1 MEKRPSTGRSS
12 EEPVTKTQ
20 SLSELV
26 VSRAREQGKKARLK
40 DPERDARR
48 LRLVSGLRERASV
61 FRQLLLNDYLEFSRF
76 FFHSRRSA
84 CGWLSSRVKPAAEEP
99 RFFFAELSLI
109 HGDHEPSRSDLPAP
123 WVSLGVNSHQ
133 HVSILRRPVGALV
146 IVFSVRVQNSALL
159 IEQKLIV
166 LFHSVRIDVHQVRP
180 IR

>member
-1 MEKRPSTGRSS
+1 MSATFVLDAKLS
-12 EEPVTKTQ
+12 KTC
-20 SLSELV
+20 
-26 VSRAREQGKKARLK
+26 
-40 DPERDARR
+40 RR
-48 LRLVSGLRERASV
+48 CQKIAVGGRASV

-76 FFHSRRSA
+76 FFHSRRPA

-99 RFFFAELSLI
+99 RFFFAALPRL
-109 HGDHEPSRSDLPAP
+109 HGDHEPSRSDWPAP
-123 WVSLGVNSHQ
+123 WVSLSVNSHQ